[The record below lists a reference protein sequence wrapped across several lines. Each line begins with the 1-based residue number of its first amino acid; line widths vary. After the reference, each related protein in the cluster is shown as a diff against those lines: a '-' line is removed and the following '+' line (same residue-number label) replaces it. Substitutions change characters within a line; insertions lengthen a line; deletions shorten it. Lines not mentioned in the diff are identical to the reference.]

1 VLAARRREVIDLPW
15 TWLRQVHGARVVTV
29 QHAGDAAGEAAD
41 AAVTAVPGAAL
52 AVHTADCAPVVLVAD
67 GVVGVVHA
75 GWKGLV
81 EGVIPAAVDAMRALG
96 AGDVDAVLGP
106 CIHAECYE
114 FGPDDLAAVA
124 AVLGDDVRG
133 VTAAGRPALDV
144 PAAVRAAAAHAG
156 VRRVDDVGL
165 CTSCDDTRWFSH
177 RARAETGR
185 QAAVVWLE

>member
-1 VLAARRREVIDLPW
+1 VVDLPW
-15 TWLRQVHGARVVTV
+15 TWLRQVHRARVVTV
-29 QHAGDAAGEAAD
+29 RHPGDAAGEAAD
-41 AAVTAVPGAAL
+41 AAVTSVPGAAL

-67 GVVGVVHA
+67 GVVGVAHA

-114 FGPDDLAAVA
+114 FGAGDLAAVA
-124 AVLGDDVRG
+124 AMLGDGVRG
-133 VTAAGRPALDV
+133 VTQAGRPALDV
-144 PAAVRAAAAHAG
+144 PAAVRAAAAQAG
-156 VRRVDDVGL
+156 VRRVDDVDL
-165 CTSCDDTRWFSH
+165 CTSCDATRWFSH

-185 QAAVVWLE
+185 QAAVAWLE